1 MQTLVDNLHLS
12 LSKEKLAGA
21 LTVVG
26 LGEISPRKN
35 EHEQV
40 ALLRFDGK
48 GDVDSWLGVF
58 MDESNKVQWESW
70 LADSGYGVVDETT
83 LDVLSVDQRNRL
95 SRLSETNIPPIF
107 IFHLALNS
115 QIDLDPIIEKYS
127 GLNYG
132 PGMMGIASEQSGQ
145 GKTTIAIIHAAR
157 SGAAT
162 MVSAAVF
169 AEEESVVAIDQLKN
183 MEWDK
188 FNARMA
194 IEVISES
201 RSTERASDPRS
212 LGEILDDLWEAWS
225 NTPAGFELIVDLPGV
240 HKDDGV
246 NSRFLDGIDLLRMA
260 MPSYVVTGEKVQGM
274 SGFDAEHHY
283 RNITAFLSAMSKKWR
298 LDEGRTG
305 CLRNILSK

>member
-26 LGEISPRKN
+26 LGEISPRKK

-40 ALLRFDGK
+40 ALLKFAGK
-48 GDVDSWLGVF
+48 GDADSWLGVF
-58 MDESNKVQWESW
+58 MDEGNRDQWESW
-70 LADSGYGVVDETT
+70 LTDSGYGVVDETT
-83 LDVLSVDQRNRL
+83 LDELSADQRNRL

-115 QIDLDPIIEKYS
+115 QVDLDPIIEKYS

-145 GKTTIAIIHAAR
+145 GKTTISIVHAAR
-157 SGAAT
+157 SRMAN

-169 AEEESVVAIDQLKN
+169 AEEESVVAVEQLKN

-188 FNARMA
+188 FSAQMA

-201 RSTERASDPRS
+201 RSTERASEPRS
-212 LGEILDDLWEAWS
+212 LGEILDDLWDAWS

-240 HKDDGV
+240 HKDNGV
-246 NSRFLDGIDLLRMA
+246 NSRLLDGMDLLGMA
-260 MPSYVVTGEKVQGM
+260 MPSYVVRGEKIQEKT
-274 SGFDAEHHY
+274 GFDAGHYY
-283 RNITAFLSAMSKKWR
+283 RNTMAFLDALTKKWR
-298 LDEGRTG
+298 LDEGRTES
-305 CLRNILSK
+305 LRNILSK